1 MSSSQMFQSG
11 KARGEG
17 EAQAGQWTRSVQDAA
32 SSVRDMASDKMQSA
46 KESQQHAAG
55 FLQQTGEQVKQMAQ
69 DAAGAVK
76 NAVRMGNAD
85 AGSGGGATTASTNTN
100 QAPQDL
106 LL

>member
-1 MSSSQMFQSG
+1 
-11 KARGEG
+11 
-17 EAQAGQWTRSVQDAA
+17 
-32 SSVRDMASDKMQSA
+32 
-46 KESQQHAAG
+46 
-55 FLQQTGEQVKQMAQ
+55 MAQ

-76 NAVRMGNAD
+76 NAVGMGNAD